1 MKKLKVFWTKVS
13 TKTLRILVPNLALK
27 VAKNAL
33 FKPKK
38 QPSNWPKH
46 VKKFDV
52 KTRYGQ
58 LNAYR
63 YGEGK
68 CIWLVH
74 GWSGSA
80 FDFWPLM
87 QKLAEQGYSTI
98 SFDFPAHGN
107 SQGKFSNLQQMIKVF
122 DDVSANLFAPNMVI
136 AHGIGA
142 SVIANSKWF
151 KNYNKDLFLISPI
164 LDIYQFLQNR
174 AYHSGFDDELLNQTI
189 SDISKRERMP
199 IAELCTISKLNA
211 FEGQLKIIHDTQDDL
226 APFTMI
232 EKFTLSSKTTLVT
245 TNKLGHKKILH
256 SRKVLNV
263 IESFDLSVKKDDLLL
278 SNVS

>member
-1 MKKLKVFWTKVS
+1 VKKLKTLWTKKS
-13 TKTLRILVPNLALK
+13 TQALRVLVPSLALK
-27 VAKNAL
+27 IAKNAL
-33 FKPKK
+33 FKPKRK
-38 QPSNWPKH
+38 PSNWPKH
-46 VKKFDV
+46 VKQFDI

-98 SFDFPAHGN
+98 SFDFPAHGS
-107 SQGKFSNLQQMIKVF
+107 SQGKFSNLPQMIKVF
-122 DDVSANLFAPNMVI
+122 DDVAASLLAPKMVI

-142 SVIANSKWF
+142 SAIANSKWF
-151 KNYNKDLFLISPI
+151 KSYHKDLLLISPV
-164 LDIYQFLQNR
+164 LDIYQLLQNR
-174 AYHSGFDDELLNQTI
+174 AYHSGFDEELLNQTI
-189 SDISKRERMP
+189 TEVSKREKMA
-199 IAELCTISKLNA
+199 IVDLCTIPKLKA
-211 FEGQLKIIHDTQDDL
+211 FVGQLKIIHDTQDDL
-226 APFTMI
+226 APFTMS
-232 EKFTLSSKTTLVT
+232 EKFTLSSRTTLVA

-256 SRKVLNV
+256 SKKLLNV
-263 IESFDLSVKKDDLLL
+263 IESFDLTANKDNLLL